1 MISKNELKYIQSF
14 AHKKHWAEESVFIV
28 EGPKLV
34 GELLESDWE
43 VEAIY
48 GIKEW
53 EESANGH
60 LPNFQLVT
68 EEELERMSLLQQPNQ
83 VIALVKKKQYNTALQ
98 FKGKSTIV
106 LDGIQDPGNLGT
118 ILRMADWFG
127 ISHVIC
133 SKDTVDCYNSKVLQA
148 TMGAIFRVS
157 VSYVDLVDFFTQN
170 TKPVYG
176 ALLEGDNLFNTTFEK
191 EGIILLGNEGNGIR
205 ETTKNFIKYPIT
217 IPKYGNAE
225 SLNVATAGAIILGS
239 LFRGI

>member
-1 MISKNELKYIQSF
+1 MISKNRIRFIKSLEQKKIRQQEGLFMIEGEKMVHEAINWIPEYIETIYYTSDFIFETPFDSILCEEINLNELKNISSLKTPNKAIAICKF
-14 AHKKHWAEESVFIV
+14 LPTTSVIS
-28 EGPKLV
+28 P
-34 GELLESDWE
+34 
-43 VEAIY
+43 Y
-48 GIKEW
+48 
-53 EESANGH
+53 
-60 LPNFQLVT
+60 
-68 EEELERMSLLQQPNQ
+68 
-83 VIALVKKKQYNTALQ
+83 
-98 FKGKSTIV
+98 TIV

-133 SKDTVDCYNSKVLQA
+133 SKDTVDCYNPKVLQA

-157 VSYVDLVDFFTQN
+157 VSYVELEDFFSEN

-176 ALLEGDNLFNTTFEK
+176 ALLDGENLFSTNFEK

-205 ETTKNFIKYPIT
+205 EKNKKYIQYPIT

>member
-1 MISKNELKYIQSF
+1 MISKNRIRFIKSLEQ
-14 AHKKHWAEESVFIV
+14 KKIRH
-28 EGPKLV
+28 
-34 GELLESDWE
+34 
-43 VEAIY
+43 
-48 GIKEW
+48 
-53 EESANGH
+53 
-60 LPNFQLVT
+60 
-68 EEELERMSLLQQPNQ
+68 EEELFIIEGEKMVLEALEWIPESIQTVYHIHDFYFTPPNKNIVFEEVTENELKSISSLKTPNKA
-83 VIALVKKKQYNTALQ
+83 IAICHFLPIKKTLSDYA
-98 FKGKSTIV
+98 IV
-106 LDGIQDPGNLGT
+106 LDGVQDPGNLGT

-133 SKDTVDCYNSKVLQA
+133 SKDTVDCYNPKVLQA

-157 VSYVDLVDFFTQN
+157 VSYVELEDFFSEN

-176 ALLEGDNLFNTTFEK
+176 ALLDGENLFNTNFEK

-205 ETTKNFIKYPIT
+205 EKNKKYIQYPIT

>member
-1 MISKNELKYIQSF
+1 MISKNRIRFIKSLEQKKVRQKEGFFMIEGEKMVHEAINWIPEYIETIYYTSDFIFETPFDSILCEEINLNELKNISSLKTPNKAIAICKF
-14 AHKKHWAEESVFIV
+14 LPTTSVIS
-28 EGPKLV
+28 P
-34 GELLESDWE
+34 
-43 VEAIY
+43 Y
-48 GIKEW
+48 
-53 EESANGH
+53 
-60 LPNFQLVT
+60 
-68 EEELERMSLLQQPNQ
+68 
-83 VIALVKKKQYNTALQ
+83 
-98 FKGKSTIV
+98 TIV

-133 SKDTVDCYNSKVLQA
+133 SKDTVDCYNPKVLQA

-157 VSYVDLVDFFTQN
+157 VSYVELEDFFSEN

-176 ALLEGDNLFNTTFEK
+176 ALLDGENLFSTNFEK

-205 ETTKNFIKYPIT
+205 EKNKKYIQYPIT

>member
-1 MISKNELKYIQSF
+1 MIEGEKMVQEAIKWIPEYIETIYYTSDFIFETPFDSILCEEINLNELKNISSLKTPNKAIAICKF
-14 AHKKHWAEESVFIV
+14 LPTTSVIS
-28 EGPKLV
+28 P
-34 GELLESDWE
+34 
-43 VEAIY
+43 Y
-48 GIKEW
+48 
-53 EESANGH
+53 
-60 LPNFQLVT
+60 
-68 EEELERMSLLQQPNQ
+68 
-83 VIALVKKKQYNTALQ
+83 
-98 FKGKSTIV
+98 TIV

-133 SKDTVDCYNSKVLQA
+133 SKDTVDCYNPKVLQA

-157 VSYVDLVDFFTQN
+157 VSYVELNDFFNKN

-176 ALLEGDNLFNTTFEK
+176 ALLEGENLFNTNFTD

-205 ETTKNFIKYPIT
+205 QINKIYINFPIT
-217 IPKYGNAE
+217 IPKYGEAE

>member
-1 MISKNELKYIQSF
+1 MIEGEKMVHEAINWIPEYIETIYYTSDFIFETPFDSILCEEINLNELKNISSLKTPNKAIAICKF
-14 AHKKHWAEESVFIV
+14 LPTTSVIS
-28 EGPKLV
+28 P
-34 GELLESDWE
+34 
-43 VEAIY
+43 Y
-48 GIKEW
+48 
-53 EESANGH
+53 
-60 LPNFQLVT
+60 
-68 EEELERMSLLQQPNQ
+68 
-83 VIALVKKKQYNTALQ
+83 
-98 FKGKSTIV
+98 TIV

-133 SKDTVDCYNSKVLQA
+133 SKDTVDCYNPKVLQA

-157 VSYVDLVDFFTQN
+157 VSYVELEDFFSEN

-176 ALLEGDNLFNTTFEK
+176 ALLDGENLFSTNFEK

-205 ETTKNFIKYPIT
+205 EKNKKYIQYPIT

>member
-1 MISKNELKYIQSF
+1 MISKNRIRFIKSLEQ
-14 AHKKHWAEESVFIV
+14 KKIRQIEQLFVI
-28 EGPKLV
+28 EGEKMV
-34 GELLESDWE
+34 LEALTWIPSHI
-43 VEAIY
+43 EAIY
-48 GIKEW
+48 HTPDFPFENNSQPFISEQITETELKAI
-53 EESANGH
+53 SSLKTPNKAIAICRL
-60 LPNFQLVT
+60 LPSH
-68 EEELERMSLLQQPNQ
+68 E
-83 VIALVKKKQYNTALQ
+83 
-98 FKGKSTIV
+98 KSSNYTIV
-106 LDGIQDPGNLGT
+106 LDGVQDPGNLGT